1 MGPSIYY
8 VSIMSDFFWPT
19 DQLYVSM
26 KTVMIVSKFF
36 RPTHTVFVDVIYGW
50 SLRIERKSRM
60 KINRQEPFIVRTT
73 TVVWWWCTNLRYM
86 SIALL
91 RIACKSVSYGNDI
104 ARESESSELGFDL
117 LFFTLS

>member
-1 MGPSIYY
+1 
-8 VSIMSDFFWPT
+8 MSDFFWPT

-73 TVVWWWCTNLRYM
+73 TVVWWWCTNSRYM

-117 LFFTLS
+117 LFLP